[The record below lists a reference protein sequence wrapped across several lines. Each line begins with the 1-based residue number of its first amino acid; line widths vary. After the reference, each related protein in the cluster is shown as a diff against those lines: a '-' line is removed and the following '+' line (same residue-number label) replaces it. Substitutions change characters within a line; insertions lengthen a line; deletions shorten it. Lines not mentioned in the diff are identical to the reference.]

1 MPNIITKT
9 KNLLKE
15 NKQKELFDKST
26 SYIRYIFLS
35 IWFKCTLRETD
46 PELKKVNK
54 NWIIYT
60 YLKHK
65 YSKFLKGYELKKNTA
80 HEYSDVVWW
89 CWFQGEENAPDIV
102 KACLESIRKNMPDK
116 KINIITEANMWDY
129 VSMPDFIKEKYK
141 KGIISR
147 THFSDLLRLELLITY
162 GGTWIDSTVLCTAEP
177 KYAFNIPLF
186 AFKTNEKN
194 DPATAAQSW
203 FMSAEKNTPILCLT
217 RDLHYKYWKKY
228 NYQIHYFIFYFFMKL
243 AAEKYKEEWNSIP
256 FFSDVPPHIM
266 QRELFSEY
274 SEERMEL
281 LKRMSD
287 IHKLTYKFK
296 KTSDLEKEN
305 TIYQKII
312 EEYKSQHNKSKT
324 IKINAGGGNRS
335 RVIFASETF
344 SLQGECA

>member
-194 DPATAAQSW
+194 DPATAAQNW
-203 FMSAEKNTPILCLT
+203 FMSAEKNNPILCLT
-217 RDLHYKYWKKY
+217 RDLLFKYWK
-228 NYQIHYFIFYFFMKL
+228 NNNSTIHYFIFYFFMKL

-274 SEERMEL
+274 SEERMEQ

-296 KTSDLEKEN
+296 KTSDLKKEN

-324 IKINAGGGNRS
+324 IKINAGGGGTE
-335 RVIFASETF
+335 AE
-344 SLQGECA
+344 

>member
-194 DPATAAQSW
+194 DPATAAQNW
-203 FMSAEKNTPILCLT
+203 FMSAEKNNPILCLT
-217 RDLHYKYWKKY
+217 RDLLFKYWK
-228 NYQIHYFIFYFFMKL
+228 NNNSTIHYFIFYFFMKL

-312 EEYKSQHNKSKT
+312 EEHKTLANKNNAL
-324 IKINAGGGNRS
+324 KINGGGDRS

>member
-1 MPNIITKT
+1 MLNLITKT
-9 KNLLKE
+9 KILLKE
-15 NKQKELFDKST
+15 NKQKEFFDTLKA
-26 SYIRYIFLS
+26 YIRYIFLS
-35 IWFKCTLRETD
+35 IWFKLTLKEKD

-65 YSKFLKGYELKKNTA
+65 YSGFLNKYEIKENKA
-80 HEYSDVVWW
+80 HEYSDVIWW
-89 CWFQGEENAPDIV
+89 CWFQGEENAPAIV
-102 KACLESIRKNMPDK
+102 KACLESVRKNMPDK

-177 KYAFNIPLF
+177 NYAFDKPLF

-194 DPATAAQSW
+194 DPATAAQNW
-203 FMSAEKNTPILCLT
+203 FMSAEKNNPILCLT
-217 RDLHYKYWKKY
+217 RDLLFQYWKTY
-228 NYQIHYFIFYFFMKL
+228 NSTIHYFIFYFFMKL
-243 AAEKYKEEWNSIP
+243 ATEKYNKEWNLIP

-266 QRELFSEY
+266 QRELFAEY
-274 SEERMEL
+274 SEKRMNQ

-296 KTSDLEKEN
+296 KDSDLQKEN
-305 TIYQKII
+305 TIYKKII
-312 EEYKSQHNKSKT
+312 EKYKTHANKSSVV
-324 IKINAGGGNRS
+324 KINGGG
-335 RVIFASETF
+335 V
-344 SLQGECA
+344 QK

>member
-1 MPNIITKT
+1 MLNIITKAID
-9 KNLLKE
+9 LLRE
-15 NKQKELFDKST
+15 NKQKEFFYKSAA
-26 SYIRYIFLS
+26 YIRYIFLS
-35 IWFKCTLRETD
+35 IWFKLTLKEKD

-65 YSKFLKGYELKKNTA
+65 YSNFLKKYEIKKNNS
-80 HEYSDVVWW
+80 HEYSDIVWW

-102 KACLESIRKNMPDK
+102 NACLESVRRNMPDK
-116 KINIITEANMWDY
+116 KINIITEENMWDY
-129 VSMPDFIKEKYK
+129 VFMPDFIKEKYK

-177 KYAFNIPLF
+177 NYAFDKPLF
-186 AFKTNEKN
+186 VFKTNEKN

-203 FMSAEKNTPILCLT
+203 FISSEKNNPVLCLT
-217 RDLHYKYWKKY
+217 RDLHYKYWKKHS
-228 NYQIHYFIFYFFMKL
+228 YQIHYFIFYFFMKL
-243 AAEKYKEEWNSIP
+243 AAEKYKEEWNLIP

-266 QRELFSEY
+266 QRELFTEY
-274 SEERMEL
+274 SEKRMNQ

-296 KTSDLEKEN
+296 KDSDLQKEN
-305 TIYQKII
+305 TIYKKII
-312 EEYKSQHNKSKT
+312 EEYKTSDVSNFI
-324 IKINAGGGNRS
+324 IKINGGGYRS
-335 RVIFASETF
+335 RVIFASKEF
-344 SLQGECA
+344 SHKGECA